1 MRRVLLA
8 ALLCAL
14 TFPAAAQAP
23 STIAGQAWPSRTVR
37 IIAPFAPGGGTDTV
51 GRFLTAKL
59 PEQIGGTWVVEN
71 RPSAGGLLGADLVSK
86 AAPDGYTL
94 LITSPEF
101 AINPSMRA
109 KMPYDTFRDF
119 AFISQLA
126 SGQFMMACHPNVPAK
141 NAKELVALAKAR
153 PGQLTY
159 GTSGAGGIN
168 HLAGELLQSMTG
180 IKWLH
185 IPFKGA
191 GPAVIAA
198 IGGETE
204 FAIAST
210 IGLVAHVKSGK
221 LRGVAVTGTQRF
233 AELPHVMT
241 VAEAGIPG
249 YSVTGWYGLYAPAG
263 TPQDIVRRLHEESR
277 RALASPDI
285 RDKLLKAGNEPVGTP
300 PAEFAAFV
308 RAEYDKWAKVIKAAG
323 LKVD

>member
-1 MRRVLLA
+1 MTRTLLA
-8 ALLCAL
+8 ALLCTL
-14 TFPAAAQAP
+14 TFPAAAQTTAASP
-23 STIAGQAWPSRTVR
+23 AQAWPARTVR
-37 IIAPFAPGGGTDTV
+37 IIAPFAPGGGTDTIS
-51 GRFLTAKL
+51 RFLTAKL
-59 PEQIGGTWVVEN
+59 PEQMGGTWVVEN
-71 RPSAGGLLGADLVSK
+71 RPSAGGLLGADLASK

-94 LITSPEF
+94 LVTSPEF
-101 AINPSMRA
+101 AINPSMRT

-126 SGQFMMACHPNVPAK
+126 SGQFMIACHPSVPVK
-141 NAKELVALAKAR
+141 NAKELVALARAR

-168 HLAGELLQSMTG
+168 HLAGELLQSMTR
-180 IKWLH
+180 IQWLH

-191 GPAVIAA
+191 APATIAV

-233 AELPHVMT
+233 AEVPHVMT
-241 VAEAGIPG
+241 VAEAGVPG
-249 YSVTGWYGLYAPAG
+249 YSVTGWYGFYAPAG

-277 RALASPDI
+277 RALASPDM
-285 RDKLLKAGNEPVGTP
+285 RERLAKVGNEPVGTA

-308 RAEYDKWAKVIKAAG
+308 RVEYDKWAKVIKTAG
-323 LKVD
+323 IKVD